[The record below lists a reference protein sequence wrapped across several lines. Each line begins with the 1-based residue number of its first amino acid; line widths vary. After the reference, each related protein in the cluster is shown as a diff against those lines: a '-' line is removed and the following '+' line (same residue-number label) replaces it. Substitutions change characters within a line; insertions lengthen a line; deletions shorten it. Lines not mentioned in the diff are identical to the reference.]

1 MHDDRRDESRKPHP
15 TGEKHAYQSPVL
27 TEYGSVED
35 LVDGGVMGS
44 VPTVPSVVL
53 IVLAQ

>member
-1 MHDDRRDESRKPHP
+1 MHDDRREESRKPHP
-15 TGEKHAYQSPVL
+15 TGEKRPYQSPVL

-44 VPTVPSVVL
+44 VQTVPSVVL
-53 IVLAQ
+53 SA

>member
-1 MHDDRRDESRKPHP
+1 MRDERRDEDTKPDAG
-15 TGEKHAYQSPVL
+15 GEKRPYHSPLL

-44 VPTVPSVVL
+44 VPTVPSVNPVL
-53 IVLAQ
+53 PVA

>member
-1 MHDDRRDESRKPHP
+1 MRDEGRDERTKATPAR
-15 TGEKHAYQSPVL
+15 EKRPYHSPVL

-44 VPTVPSVVL
+44 APTAPAVV
-53 IVLAQ
+53 VVTA

>member
-1 MHDDRRDESRKPHP
+1 MRDDRRDESSELNPA
-15 TGEKHAYQSPVL
+15 GERRPYHSPVL

-44 VPTVPSVVL
+44 VQTVPSVVPM
-53 IVLAQ
+53 V

>member
-1 MHDDRRDESRKPHP
+1 MREDRRDERAKANPADAKRPYH
-15 TGEKHAYQSPVL
+15 SPVL

-44 VPTVPSVVL
+44 VPTVPTVL
-53 IVLAQ
+53 PTTPIG

>member
-1 MHDDRRDESRKPHP
+1 MRDDRRDESTKPTP
-15 TGEKHAYQSPVL
+15 AGEQRPYHSPVL

-44 VPTVPSVVL
+44 AATVPAVV
-53 IVLAQ
+53 VTA